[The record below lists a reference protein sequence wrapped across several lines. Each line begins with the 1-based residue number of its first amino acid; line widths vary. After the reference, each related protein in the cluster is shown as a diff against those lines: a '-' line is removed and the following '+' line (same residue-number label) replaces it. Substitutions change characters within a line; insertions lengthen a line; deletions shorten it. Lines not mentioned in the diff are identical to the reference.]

1 VAAGLRGRGGRA
13 GAELARF
20 AMPVLAVAAGQSRQN
35 DAAALLAAARILPD
49 AATLL
54 IPAATHFS
62 VLSDQPERQ
71 LNPALADL
79 QG

>member
-1 VAAGLRGRGGRA
+1 
-13 GAELARF
+13 
-20 AMPVLAVAAGQSRQN
+20 MPVLVVAAGQSRQN